1 MIITIA
7 LANLL
12 AGIFVMRL
20 AAYGRL
26 NRGKPGTGGMKI
38 PMPPVPYVAFMKR
51 LGCEDAVE
59 GVTYA
64 VITLLGVST
73 GAYVVATGG
82 IPNGIAIGMAP
93 FPICAAMLALK
104 KNKRR
109 DCFRKNAYKLYKY
122 VFNQISA
129 GVRPYNA
136 LKSMY
141 RVVDDGK
148 LRKIL
153 RDACA
158 KYAVS
163 MDEKLFADEIE
174 EKINTGEAGDFAS
187 SIRNGLFESGDEKLL
202 ERMEKLMFNRYF
214 AYVQRRTDSVR
225 TKCLLAVVM
234 LCVVV
239 VAMVLVPTFLD
250 VENAIE
256 SIFS

>member
-1 MIITIA
+1 MTIIIA
-7 LANLL
+7 LMNLL
-12 AGIFVMRL
+12 AGMFVMRL

-26 NRGKPGTGGMKI
+26 KRGKSGTGGMKT
-38 PMPPVPYVAFMKR
+38 PMPPGEYVAFMKR

-64 VITLLGVST
+64 VMVLLGVST
-73 GAYVVATGG
+73 GAYVAATGR
-82 IPNGIAIGMAP
+82 IPNGIAIGIAP

-104 KNKRR
+104 KNERK

-122 VFNQISA
+122 IFNQISA

-148 LRKIL
+148 LRKML

-163 MDEKLFADEIE
+163 MDEKLLADELE
-174 EKINTGEAGDFAS
+174 EKINTCEAGDFAS
-187 SIRNGLFESGDEKLL
+187 SIRNGLFESGDKKLL

-214 AYVQRRTDSVR
+214 AYVQRKTDGVR
-225 TKCLLAVVM
+225 TKCLLTVVM
-234 LCVVV
+234 LCMVV

-250 VENAIE
+250 VGNAIE